1 MNTLRLALITSLF
14 AATLVADAA
23 DIEPR
28 TYRIGMCPWIAWSPM
43 HVAEAKGLWKK
54 QGIDVQVINQL
65 GEEEHTAAVENKRVD
80 LAMDMIGNFIG
91 MQQKGSDVTVIGE
104 FDWSHGGDKVL
115 VKDAKVATNKGD
127 TIGIYH
133 NDPAVLMLLDRY
145 LTERKLRLADVTIA
159 EYDPEQLTG
168 HFITG
173 RFSTIISYDPYA
185 MQVEKDGGAV
195 MASTAKYPGCM
206 PEGLGGRRDVIAT
219 IPREDLAKIL
229 IGWLEGVKWMN
240 DPANRQEYLQI
251 LNQKTFGGTAAYS
264 DEEVQKMLANVRIH
278 DRAELLRRNTD
289 PVALP
294 AFVADVR
301 RMLSNNGLL
310 KREFSVSTLVDTRV
324 LVEVLE
330 RDGKGKPAQ

>member
-1 MNTLRLALITSLF
+1 MNILRLALSLLVLAGV
-14 AATLVADAA
+14 AAAA

-65 GEEEHTAAVENKRVD
+65 GEEEHTAAIENKRVD
-80 LAMDMIGNFIG
+80 LGMDMIGNFIG
-91 MQQKGSDVTVIGE
+91 MQQKGSDITILGE
-104 FDWSHGGDKVL
+104 LDWSHGGDKVI
-115 VKDAKVATNKGD
+115 VKDAKTGTRKGD

-145 LTERKLRLADVTIA
+145 LAERKLRLADVTIA

-173 RFSTIISYDPYA
+173 RFSTIISYDPHA
-185 MQVEKDGGAV
+185 MQVERDGGV
-195 MASTAKYPGCM
+195 TLASTARYPGCM

-219 IPREDLAKIL
+219 IPREDMAKIL
-229 IGWLEGVKWMN
+229 SGWMEGVKWMN
-240 DPANRQEYLQI
+240 EPANRSEYLQI
-251 LNQKTFGGTAAYS
+251 LNQKTFGGPAAYS
-264 DEEVQKMLANVRIH
+264 DEEVRKMLANVRIH
-278 DRAELLRRNTD
+278 DAAALRERNLSPT
-289 PVALP
+289 ALP
-294 AFVADVR
+294 AFVTDVR
-301 RMLSNNGLL
+301 RMLEDNGML
-310 KREFSVSTLVDTRV
+310 KRDFSASILVDTRI

-330 RDGKGKPAQ
+330 HETKGKSAN